1 MVTCVCL
8 LITCDV
14 PCTLLA
20 LSYAFPLYSICTL
33 IIFYTYLI
41 CKSPEILMFY
51 TNTSQRDPRAGDEK
65 VKQSREG

>member
-1 MVTCVCL
+1 MCL
-8 LITCDV
+8 YFIGIVLCI
-14 PCTLLA
+14 
-20 LSYAFPLYSICTL
+20 PLYSICTL